1 MNCKNCNKVL
11 VDSQKYCDEC
21 SAKIIQNR
29 LTPKVIAAQINE
41 QFLSID
47 NKLLKTFIDL
57 FKRPEVVINGY
68 INGTRKRYIDVLQY
82 FAVSLTLAGIQVFL
96 MTTFFRDAIGFDSQ
110 LNQTIQSMPGRENNP
125 FAGIESDIFTKYQ
138 GLIYILTVPLSALGT
153 WLAYFITRNRKY
165 NYTEHLVVNLYY
177 SGQIIIITAVFS
189 ILFLLFGL
197 NYVIVST
204 ILTLPTFIYFF
215 YVLKRVFNEDFWNTL
230 AKFILAMVI
239 YLGSLLALT
248 IIAMLIIVAIAL
260 INK

>member
-21 SAKIIQNR
+21 GAKIIQNR

-68 INGTRKRYIDVLQY
+68 INGTRKRYIDVLEY

-189 ILFLLFGL
+189 ILFYYLVLIMLLFLPYLRYLPLYTFFMFL
-197 NYVIVST
+197 NVF
-204 ILTLPTFIYFF
+204 LMKTFG
-215 YVLKRVFNEDFWNTL
+215 TH
-230 AKFILAMVI
+230 
-239 YLGSLLALT
+239 
-248 IIAMLIIVAIAL
+248 
-260 INK
+260 